1 MQNIPKL
8 LEENFPF
15 AGVSVCPSIMVCVVG
30 EKSHKKMFKWHLNRG
45 KIFEVLGSM
54 KPKQN
59 IFLNVFS

>member
-1 MQNIPKL
+1 VQNIPKL

-54 KPKQN
+54 KPK
-59 IFLNVFS
+59 